1 MMSKKLKPGLAVWAR
16 WNDNVY
22 YAGVI
27 ETILHDRLNCK
38 IQFDDGYVKTV
49 TWKDISLDKTQPPTG
64 FRTAGYSLRG

>member
-1 MMSKKLKPGLAVWAR
+1 MMTKKLKPGLAVWAR

-27 ETILHDRLNCK
+27 EMVLHDRLNCK
-38 IQFDDGYVKTV
+38 IQFDDGYFKTV
-49 TWKDISLDKTQPPTG
+49 AWKDISMDKTQPATG